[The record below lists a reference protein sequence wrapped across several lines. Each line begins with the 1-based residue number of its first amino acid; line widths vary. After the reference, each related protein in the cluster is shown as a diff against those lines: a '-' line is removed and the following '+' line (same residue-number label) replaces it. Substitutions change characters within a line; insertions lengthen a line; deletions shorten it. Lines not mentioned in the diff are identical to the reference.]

1 MPCGFL
7 DLREEEELS
16 WTVCVSYSRAVQKTT
31 YSIKDTIALAL
42 NSTTISDNVIILLI
56 IFRYRFLK
64 GYQVYFIMLCFLGKN
79 NYTKEFLLAV
89 GCCCFN

>member
-16 WTVCVSYSRAVQKTT
+16 WTVCVSYSRAVQKAT

-42 NSTTISDNVIILLI
+42 NSTTISDNVIIFFFQCYYLADNFQI
-56 IFRYRFLK
+56 QISKRIPSIFYNALFSR
-64 GYQVYFIMLCFLGKN
+64 
-79 NYTKEFLLAV
+79 
-89 GCCCFN
+89 